1 MIKINVKCR
10 HGVEYSTRV
19 AGTWG
24 EISRAEKMLANCCC
38 YVCYNHNC
46 KQAVLGKQ
54 QCREEC
60 MLFVK
65 EPYCATTC
73 ARVK

>member
-24 EISRAEKMLANCCC
+24 EISRTEKMLANCCC
-38 YVCYNHNC
+38 YVCYNHDC

-54 QCREEC
+54 
-60 MLFVK
+60 
-65 EPYCATTC
+65 
-73 ARVK
+73 

>member
-1 MIKINVKCR
+1 MIRINVKCR

-24 EISRAEKMLANCCC
+24 EISRTERMLANCCC
-38 YVCYNHNC
+38 YVCYNHDC

-60 MLFVK
+60 TLFVN
-65 EPYCATTC
+65 EPYCTDTH

>member
-1 MIKINVKCR
+1 MGRDI
-10 HGVEYSTRV
+10 ET
-19 AGTWG
+19 
-24 EISRAEKMLANCCC
+24 EKMLANCCC
-38 YVCYNHNC
+38 YVCYNHDC

-60 MLFVK
+60 ELFVK